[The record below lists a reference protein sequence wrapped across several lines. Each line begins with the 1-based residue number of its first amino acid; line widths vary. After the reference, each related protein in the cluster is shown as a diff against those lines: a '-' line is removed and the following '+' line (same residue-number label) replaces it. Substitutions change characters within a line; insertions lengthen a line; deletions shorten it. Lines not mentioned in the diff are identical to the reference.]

1 MEIKLTADK
10 KLLDALSG
18 IAAALEAALKRSEP
32 VQTASMAPVAASTL
46 PPDKL
51 AAPEAKPEEALST
64 PSQAMPESEP
74 APPEAPEAPEAPVPA
89 APTRDEVRQTAV
101 VKIQAGLGPA
111 VKALVT
117 RYGAARVGDVPEERL
132 AEFLAELE
140 ALA

>member
-32 VQTASMAPVAASTL
+32 AQSAFMAPVAASTL
-46 PPDKL
+46 PTDKL

-74 APPEAPEAPEAPVPA
+74 APPEAPVPA

>member
-18 IAAALEAALKRSEP
+18 IAAVLEAALKRSESA
-32 VQTASMAPVAASTL
+32 QTASVANLAASTL

-51 AAPEAKPEEALST
+51 AVSDEKPAEAPST
-64 PSQAMPESEP
+64 PSQAVPEPEP
-74 APPEAPEAPEAPVPA
+74 APPEAPEAPVPT

>member
-32 VQTASMAPVAASTL
+32 VQTAFMAPVATSTL

-51 AAPEAKPEEALST
+51 AIPDEKSAEAPSA
-64 PSQAMPESEP
+64 PSQATPEPEP
-74 APPEAPEAPEAPVPA
+74 APPAASEAPEVPT
-89 APTRDEVRQTAV
+89 APTRDAVRQAAV
-101 VKIQAGLGPA
+101 VKIQAGLGSA

-117 RYGAARVGDVPEERL
+117 RYGAARVGDVPEEQL
-132 AEFLAELE
+132 AEFLADLE